1 MFSLPKKLQ
10 QKGLIDVLIM
20 ENGKNVCYYYY
31 RKSAVIHD
39 SYRCK
44 AAHKSKYGEVLPF
57 PTRRDGG
64 MWTGCGPH
72 RVGQVAKQSRR
83 GSCPWKCRPPQ
94 HKDWTN
100 C

>member
-1 MFSLPKKLQ
+1 MFFLPTNTAERPY
-10 QKGLIDVLIM
+10 IDVLVM
-20 ENGKNVCYYYY
+20 ENVNYYY

-57 PTRRDGG
+57 PTQRDGG

-83 GSCPWKCRPPQ
+83 GSCPRKCRPPQ